1 MHKNTNIVDL
11 THLIGSDIAQA
22 VANTQSTEGKIP
34 ATFILYSASPNKL
47 STVKAFKALS
57 GLGLKDAKD
66 CVDQTNISPIMI
78 RLYLKKEDILKYQT
92 LFKENGDHFKLSG
105 LDELRNKKLI
115 ELGIFNR
122 EDLSSEITELI
133 FLDRKNIDVNID
145 YILSYL
151 SEEQLKQVYKKVY
164 ESNI

>member
-1 MHKNTNIVDL
+1 MDYKKYPNITDL
-11 THLIGSDIAQA
+11 THLIGRQ
-22 VANTQSTEGKIP
+22 VTEGKVP
-34 ATFILYSASPNKL
+34 ATFILYLSGPNKL
-47 STVKAFKALS
+47 STVKALKEMS

-66 CVDQTNISPIMI
+66 CVDHTTQVGPIMF

-92 LFKENGDHFKLSG
+92 LFRESDNNFKLSG

-133 FLDRKNIDVNID
+133 FLDRKNIDVNIE
-145 YILSYL
+145 YLLSYL

-164 ESNI
+164 ESNL